1 MNNNTFTKEERLCS
15 KRLIDSLFHSGSSF
29 VLYPFRI
36 VFCQAADIAVPAQVI
51 ISVSKRRYKKAV
63 TRNLLKR
70 RMREAYRTQ
79 KKEILYSFLEDH
91 HLNLLIAIQYVG
103 KTELS
108 FAEMKV
114 KLALALNK
122 LKNESNHLYLGKDH

>member
-36 VFCQAADIAVPAQVI
+36 VFCLAADITVPAQVI

-91 HLNLLIAIQYVG
+91 HLNLLVAIQYVG
-103 KTELS
+103 KTELPFS
-108 FAEMKV
+108 EMKV

-122 LKNESNHLYLGKDH
+122 LKNESTHLYLGKDH